1 MTATPPPARILVVDD
16 NEMNRE
22 MLARRLSR
30 QGHLVDMAENGR
42 RALERARAGAYEL
55 MLLDVM
61 MPELDGRQVLEA
73 WFQDP
78 QLKNIPVVMISA
90 SDETA
95 TIARCIELGADD
107 YLPKPFD
114 PVILQARVGA
124 SLEKKRL
131 RDRER
136 LHAESLEREL
146 AIGREIQATFL
157 PETLPQCPGWEV
169 AARFEPARQCAGDFY
184 DTFPLAGGRLGL
196 VVSDVCDKGVGAALF
211 MALFRTLIRATA
223 ERISP
228 SGDSASTV
236 LGAIAGTN
244 DYIARTHGR
253 TNMFATLFF
262 GIVELSSGDLRYVNA
277 GHESPLVLA
286 PGGALSRDLPPTG
299 PAVGL
304 VPESSF
310 ETGATVL
317 GPGETLLAYTDGVT
331 DAKGESGFFGRDR
344 LLALAEQPR
353 ASAGA
358 LLDAI
363 QEAVVAH
370 TGAQERYDDLTM
382 LAVRRVS

>member
-1 MTATPPPARILVVDD
+1 
-16 NEMNRE
+16 
-22 MLARRLSR
+22 
-30 QGHLVDMAENGR
+30 
-42 RALERARAGAYEL
+42 
-55 MLLDVM
+55 
-61 MPELDGRQVLEA
+61 VLEA

-78 QLKNIPVVMISA
+78 QLKTIPVVMISA
-90 SDETA
+90 SDETE

-157 PETLPQCPGWEV
+157 PETLPQSAGWEI

-184 DTFPLAGGRLGL
+184 DTFPLVGGRLGL

-223 ERISP
+223 ERIAP

-236 LGAIAGTN
+236 LGAVAGTN

-262 GIVELSSGDLRYVNA
+262 GIVELESGVMRYVNA

-286 PGGALSRDLPPTG
+286 PSGSLSRALAPTG

-304 VPESSF
+304 VPESKF
-310 ETGATVL
+310 EAGAAVL
-317 GPGETLLAYTDGVT
+317 APGETMLAYTDGVT

-344 LLALAEQPR
+344 LLALAARPH

-363 QEAVVAH
+363 GQAVVSH
-370 TGAQERYDDLTM
+370 TGAEERYDDLTM